1 MDTRTKVASVCLR
14 SEVHFHA
21 SKPTPTP
28 QQSSPQPP
36 SPTPLHH
43 QPTPSRPAS
52 LKTFAV
58 PLLAGRPLPSHR
70 FFPALPHLAAAPALS
85 PVPGPDETGNT
96 PSAFRHD
103 RSRPLHTSRASL
115 VLAVPV
121 ESASLEIVAQPDF
134 CISTTLVQG
143 LVSYA

>member
-1 MDTRTKVASVCLR
+1 GPLSRQQTNTNTTTIFTTTASYPL
-14 SEVHFHA
+14 A
-21 SKPTPTP
+21 PPTNTI
-28 QQSSPQPP
+28 
-36 SPTPLHH
+36 T
-43 QPTPSRPAS
+43 SRPAS
-52 LKTFAV
+52 LKTFAL

-70 FFPALPHLAAAPALS
+70 FLPALPHLAAAPALS
-85 PVPGPDETGNT
+85 PAPGPDEAGNT

-103 RSRPLHTSRASL
+103 RSRKLHTSRASL

-121 ESASLEIVAQPDF
+121 ESASLEIVAQPDI